1 MFIVQSSF
9 CPFMTLNWLIK
20 KLKLYIQNKSAEDY
34 CTKSTSII
42 ITKTNH
48 EDRKKNSDKRKQIEE
63 NNIHHENADNIYTKA
78 SLMHHVNELC
88 LRNER
93 KLWRHRCFWLECN
106 THTDNTSLSAKGI
119 GLNRYQR
126 PAPHIGQI
134 WWLICWTSNCNLL
147 MFLIFFILYVLYVLL
162 ERINI
167 DILY

>member
-63 NNIHHENADNIYTKA
+63 NNIHHENVDNIYTKA
-78 SLMHHVNELC
+78 SLMHHANEFC

-126 PAPHIGQI
+126 PAHSKQVAFVHTPIDLLSGGRVFCCFFFSVNTI
-134 WWLICWTSNCNLL
+134 SVLMSKVNL
-147 MFLIFFILYVLYVLL
+147 
-162 ERINI
+162 
-167 DILY
+167 

>member
-1 MFIVQSSF
+1 MYQKHQYH
-9 CPFMTLNWLIK
+9 NHH
-20 KLKLYIQNKSAEDY
+20 NKSWRQKK
-34 CTKSTSII
+34 KS
-42 ITKTNH
+42 N
-48 EDRKKNSDKRKQIEE
+48 KRKQLGE

-126 PAPHIGQI
+126 PAHSKQVAFVHTPIDLLSGGRVFCCCFFPVNTI
-134 WWLICWTSNCNLL
+134 SVLMSKVNL
-147 MFLIFFILYVLYVLL
+147 
-162 ERINI
+162 
-167 DILY
+167 

>member
-1 MFIVQSSF
+1 MFIVQSSC

-20 KLKLYIQNKSAEDY
+20 KLKLKIEIIQYKPAEDY

-48 EDRKKNSDKRKQIEE
+48 EDRKKSNTRKQLEE

-78 SLMHHVNELC
+78 SLMHHVNEFC

-126 PAPHIGQI
+126 PAHSKQVAFVHMPID
-134 WWLICWTSNCNLL
+134 LL
-147 MFLIFFILYVLYVLL
+147 SGGRVFCCFFFSVNTISVLMSKVIL
-162 ERINI
+162 
-167 DILY
+167 

>member
-78 SLMHHVNELC
+78 SLMHHVNEFC

-126 PAPHIGQI
+126 PAHSKQVAFVHTPIDLLSGGRVFCCFFFSVNTI
-134 WWLICWTSNCNLL
+134 SVLMSKVNL
-147 MFLIFFILYVLYVLL
+147 
-162 ERINI
+162 
-167 DILY
+167 